1 MTPRLTEPEKIS
13 FPTPLVDNHGQ
24 TINYLRLAVTDNC
37 NLRCFYCMPAEG
49 LAFLKRKALLQDDE
63 IITLLKALMPLG
75 INKLRFTGGEPFVR
89 KGFMP
94 LLERVA
100 QLTPWQSL
108 NLTTN
113 GVLTGKFVKPLK
125 DLGIYNVNLSLDTL
139 DEKRFHA
146 ITRRDDFKKVMFT
159 LEELLKHGVC
169 VKINAVVM
177 AGRNESDILPLA
189 ELAKDEAVEVR
200 FIEEMPFNG
209 SERQPLHFNALKIR
223 ELLHEAHPSLTALPP
238 AHGETATRYTVEGF
252 KGKLGIIA
260 AFSRTFCG
268 TCNRLRVN
276 AKGELQTC
284 LYGGGVLSLRD
295 MLRNGAG
302 ASEIQHAVRKAT
314 NARAKDGFEAEKWR
328 KNGPA
333 GESMAT
339 IGG

>member
-1 MTPRLTEPEKIS
+1 MTPRLPQHEKTAL
-13 FPTPLVDNHGQ
+13 PHTLVDNHGR

-49 LAFLKRKALLQDDE
+49 LSFLRQRALLQDEE
-63 IITLLKALMPLG
+63 IIALLKALTPLG
-75 INKLRFTGGEPFVR
+75 VNKLRFTGGEPFVR

-94 LLERVA
+94 LLEKVA
-100 QLTPWQSL
+100 ALTTWQSL

-125 DLGIYNVNLSLDTL
+125 ELGTHNVNLSLDTL
-139 DEKRFHA
+139 DEKRFYA

-159 LEELLKHGVC
+159 LEELLKHGVR

-177 AGRNESDILPLA
+177 AGQNEEDILPLA
-189 ELAKDEAVEVR
+189 ELARHEALAVR

-209 SERQPLHFNALKIR
+209 SERKPLFFSALKIR
-223 ELLHEAHPSLTALPP
+223 DLLREAHPSLTALPT
-238 AHGETATRYTVEGF
+238 AHGDTATRYSVEGF
-252 KGKLGIIA
+252 KGTLGIIA
-260 AFSRTFCG
+260 AFSRSFCG

-295 MLRNGAG
+295 MLRGG
-302 ASEIQHAVRKAT
+302 ASEGEIQAAVKKAVSQ
-314 NARAKDGFEAEKWR
+314 RAKDGFEAEKWR
-328 KNGPA
+328 KNGSA